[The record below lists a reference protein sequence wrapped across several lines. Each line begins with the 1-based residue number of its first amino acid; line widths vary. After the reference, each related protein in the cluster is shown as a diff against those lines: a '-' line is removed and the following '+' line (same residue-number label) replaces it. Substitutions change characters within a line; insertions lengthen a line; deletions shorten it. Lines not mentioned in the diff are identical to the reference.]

1 MLRKVYILNPDKVV
15 YRRDFGKAFSDQEFD
30 SIVPDIIKEAFSK
43 RGKEM
48 GVYDYFKYKISYII
62 DKDTNYTFMFIS
74 GLSDDIDRLQAELI
88 RFKNEF
94 LSIFGDVINGE
105 LDPSM
110 LEIINPVIDSIHRNL
125 KPKISLVGF
134 SGVGKTTITKLI
146 KAEEIPLEHIPTI
159 TGDVAT
165 IKIGKLSFYLWD
177 FAGQEQFSFLWNKFI
192 KGSDAVLLI
201 TNSTLENIEKC
212 KFFLELIKEEAPY
225 AHSAVIGNKQDLPGA
240 VSVERIEQILG
251 VKTYSMI
258 AIEPGNRK
266 KMIQIIADVLEM
278 SAEISPLLKPLIER
292 DELMNQAQLALKN
305 GDFPKAAQLFEV
317 IAEKCAEIGDYSLSK
332 EFYDKC
338 EKLKQILVQQ

>member
-1 MLRKVYILNPDKVV
+1 MV
-15 YRRDFGKAFSDQEFD
+15 YRRDFGKAFTEQEFD
-30 SIVPDIIKEAFSK
+30 SIVPDIIREAFSK

-74 GLSDDIDRLQAELI
+74 GLTDNIERLQAELI

-94 LSIFGDVINGE
+94 LSIFGDVINE
-105 LDPSM
+105 EFDPSM

-125 KPKISLVGF
+125 KPKISIVGF

-165 IKIGKLSFYLWD
+165 IKIGKLSIYLWD

-225 AHSAVIGNKQDLPGA
+225 AHSAVIGNKQDLPEA

-292 DELMNQAQLALKN
+292 DELMNQAQLALESE
-305 GDFPKAAQLFEV
+305 DFLETAQLFES
-317 IAEKCAEIGDYSLSK
+317 IGEKCAEIGDYSLSK

-338 EKLKQILVQQ
+338 EQLKQILVHQ

>member
-1 MLRKVYILNPDKVV
+1 MLRKVYILNLDKVV
-15 YRRDFGKAFSDQEFD
+15 YKRDFGKAFNEQEFD
-30 SIVPDIIKEAFSK
+30 SIVPDIIREAFSNG
-43 RGKEM
+43 RKEM
-48 GVYDYFKYKISYII
+48 RAFDYFKYKISYII

-94 LSIFGDVINGE
+94 LSIFSDVINGE
-105 LDPSM
+105 LETSM

-225 AHSAVIGNKQDLPGA
+225 AHSAVIGNKQDLLGA
-240 VSVERIEQILG
+240 VSVERIEKILG

-266 KMIQIIADVLEM
+266 KMIQIIADILEM

-292 DELMNQAQLALKN
+292 DELMNLAQLALEN
-305 GDFPKAAQLFEV
+305 GDFPEAARLFEG
-317 IAEKCAEIGDYSLSK
+317 IAEKCSEIGDYSLSK
-332 EFYDKC
+332 EFYNKC

>member
-1 MLRKVYILNPDKVV
+1 MV
-15 YRRDFGKAFSDQEFD
+15 YRRDFGKAFTEQEFD
-30 SIVPDIIKEAFSK
+30 SIVPDIIREAFSK

-48 GVYDYFKYKISYII
+48 GAYDYFKYKISYII

-74 GLSDDIDRLQAELI
+74 GLTDNIERLQAELI

-94 LSIFGDVINGE
+94 LSIFGDAINE
-105 LDPSM
+105 EFDPSM

-125 KPKISLVGF
+125 KPKISIVGF

-165 IKIGKLSFYLWD
+165 IKIGKLSIYLWD

-212 KFFLELIKEEAPY
+212 KIFLELIKEEAPY
-225 AHSAVIGNKQDLPGA
+225 AHSAVIGNKQDLPEA

-292 DELMNQAQLALKN
+292 DELMNQAQLALESE
-305 GDFPKAAQLFEV
+305 DFLEAAQLFES
-317 IAEKCAEIGDYSLSK
+317 IGEKCAEIGDYSLSK

-338 EKLKQILVQQ
+338 EQLKQILVHQ

>member
-1 MLRKVYILNPDKVV
+1 MLRKVYILNLDKVI
-15 YRRDFGKAFSDQEFD
+15 YKRDFGKALNEQEFD
-30 SIVPDIIKEAFSK
+30 AIVPDIIKEAFSK
-43 RGKEM
+43 RGKEI

-94 LSIFGDVINGE
+94 LSIFGEVLNGG
-105 LDPSM
+105 LDNSM

-134 SGVGKTTITKLI
+134 SGVGKTTITRLI

-159 TGDVAT
+159 TGEVAT

-201 TNSTLENIEKC
+201 TNSTLKNIEKS

-225 AHSAVIGNKQDLPGA
+225 AHSAVLGNKQDLPEA

-266 KMIQIIADVLEM
+266 KMIQIIADILEM
-278 SAEISPLLKPLIER
+278 SADISPLLKPLIER
-292 DELMNQAQLALKN
+292 DELTNQAQLALES
-305 GDFPKAAQLFEV
+305 GDLIGAAHFFEE
-317 IAEKCAEIGDYSLSK
+317 IAEKCLEIGDYSLSL
-332 EFYDKC
+332 EFYDKY
-338 EKLKQILVQQ
+338 EKLKQISVQH

>member
-1 MLRKVYILNPDKVV
+1 MLRKVFIINMSKVV
-15 YRRDFGKAFSDQEFD
+15 YRRDFGKAFTEQEFD
-30 SIVPDIIKEAFSK
+30 SIVPDIIREAFSK

-48 GVYDYFKYKISYII
+48 GAYDYFKYKISYII

-74 GLSDDIDRLQAELI
+74 GLTDNIERLQAELI

-94 LSIFGDVINGE
+94 LSIFGDAINE
-105 LDPSM
+105 EFDPSM

-125 KPKISLVGF
+125 KPKISIVGF

-165 IKIGKLSFYLWD
+165 IKIGKLSIYLWD

-212 KFFLELIKEEAPY
+212 KIFLELIKEEAPY
-225 AHSAVIGNKQDLPGA
+225 AHSAVIGNKQDLPEA
-240 VSVERIEQILG
+240 VSVERIEQMLG

-266 KMIQIIADVLEM
+266 KMVQIIADILEM
-278 SAEISPLLKPLIER
+278 SADISPLLKPLIER
-292 DELMNQAQLALKN
+292 DKLTNQAQLALEN
-305 GDFPKAAQLFEV
+305 GDLIEAAHLFED
-317 IAEKCAEIGDYSLSK
+317 IAEKCLEIGDYSLSL
-332 EFYDKC
+332 EFYDKY
-338 EKLKQILVQQ
+338 EKLKQISVHQ